1 MPNLMQIKFKD
12 MKLNILAPIIIIIF
26 SNCSNQAKQENN
38 NAIDRTADEE
48 AIHSLLTTNWT
59 AASARNAKGVA
70 ETFLPDADVW
80 IVGVPQRVIG
90 IDGIERN
97 EEGFGGMPGFQKYE
111 GRIESIRFISAD
123 AAIVETSGKTILD
136 TGSFEE
142 EGTIVVA
149 RSDSNWRIA
158 AWRVMIFDKKLLDI
172 WFKK

>member
-38 NAIDRTADEE
+38 NAIDRTADKE
-48 AIHSLLTTNWT
+48 AIHALLTTNG
-59 AASARNAKGVA
+59 AEASAQNAKGVA
-70 ETFLPDADVW
+70 ETFLPDADAW
-80 IVGVPQRVIG
+80 ITGMPQRITG
-90 IDGIERN
+90 LDEIEHA
-97 EEGFGGMPGFQKYE
+97 EEGFGGIPGFQRYE

-172 WFKK
+172 WFK